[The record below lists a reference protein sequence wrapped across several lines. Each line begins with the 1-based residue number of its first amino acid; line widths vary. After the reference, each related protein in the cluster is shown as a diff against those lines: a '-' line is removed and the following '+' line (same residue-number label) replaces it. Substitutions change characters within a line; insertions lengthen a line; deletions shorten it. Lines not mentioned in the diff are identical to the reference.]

1 MDALVK
7 GDVEAVRAAQ
17 LEVEALRRT
26 YSTMDVAPLVE
37 AMALWARQQGL
48 SGKVSLGLDG
58 LQAVERWA
66 PEHPTLLG
74 TRIILMRQQGVQGWF
89 WSLPD
94 LLRLTRLRVEHPA
107 HRWLWLVQHLGMLR
121 LSATLLL
128 WGWALVMG
136 LRYRNVLRHLWEDP
150 LLYRGIHSI
159 LIAFLGALILPWA
172 AASLGAA
179 VIFANPD
186 LQPLAPK
193 LRSYWLNIHPILL
206 MTAYAA
212 FANAF
217 GVAVALLIQERQIKS
232 RKPTELCYRLPSLDE
247 LDALNGRIIAAAF
260 PLLAA
265 GLLMGS
271 MWSYSAHGHFWIGG
285 GKECLSLTTAA
296 VYAAFLWLRYGAG
309 RRGRTT
315 VYVSL
320 LGFAFVLL
328 TFFVPELMSGRHS
341 YMAGGE

>member
-1 MDALVK
+1 MLIQSTLNWCAFLFYV
-7 GDVEAVRAAQ
+7 AAT
-17 LEVEALRRT
+17 LAAAPSLFTKDLRSSRI
-26 YSTMDVAPLVE
+26 ML
-37 AMALWARQQGL
+37 
-48 SGKVSLGLDG
+48 
-58 LQAVERWA
+58 
-66 PEHPTLLG
+66 TLLG
-74 TRIILMRQQGVQGWF
+74 IGLFLHVSAAVVHLAMF
-89 WSLPD
+89 WSFEENRFFLPVSSFYGA
-94 LLRLTRLRVEHPA
+94 LSYLSLALAATFFIIEGQARL
-107 HRWLWLVQHLGMLR
+107 
-121 LSATLLL
+121 
-128 WGWALVMG
+128 
-136 LRYRNVLRHLWEDP
+136 
-150 LLYRGIHSI
+150 GI
-159 LIAFLGALILPWA
+159 LGALILPWA

-186 LQPLAPK
+186 LKPLAPK

-247 LDALNGRIIAAAF
+247 LDVLNARIIAAAF
-260 PLLAA
+260 PILAA

-285 GKECLSLTTAA
+285 GKECLSMTTAA

-320 LGFAFVLL
+320 LGFAFVLI

-341 YMAGGE
+341 YMAGGK